1 MLLII
6 GVWECLLWG
15 GDGEHDTYKLKHSPA
30 NIPAGKNHPIPNS
43 VHHKLLYYIWICMID
58 IFFYQYPLGNISVMS
73 SCGFYLQEVLQK
85 RTHDTSRGEGDCPS
99 APASLQN
106 TPMFIISYIKI
117 SYKRKIRH
125 FQKSIKHATIF
136 NLKFSQL
143 LILPQF
149 FFNPSWFLQF

>member
-15 GDGEHDTYKLKHSPA
+15 GDGEHDTYKLKHSHA

-73 SCGFYLQEVLQK
+73 SCGFYLQAVLQK

-106 TPMFIISYIKI
+106 TPMFIIS
-117 SYKRKIRH
+117 
-125 FQKSIKHATIF
+125 KSPSNTPP
-136 NLKFSQL
+136 FSIWNFL
-143 LILPQF
+143 NYLFYHSF